1 MTSKNQDSRCQGQ
14 TKAGKPCRAAATSGG
29 LCFFHSN
36 PNKAAELGRICGRKK
51 SRPLA
56 DASDPLPK
64 LDKITAV
71 RDAMEKL
78 IADVL
83 AGKLHPRLAASLAPL
98 FSLQLRAV
106 EAVEAV
112 EAVVLVGGA
121 SSRRSRPPAATMR
134 RRSKSVNIGAT

>member
-1 MTSKNQDSRCQGQ
+1 M
-14 TKAGKPCRAAATSGG
+14 
-29 LCFFHSN
+29 
-36 PNKAAELGRICGRKK
+36 GRIGGRKK

-64 LDKITAV
+64 LDKVTAV

-83 AGKLHPRLAASLAPL
+83 AGKLHPRVAASLAPL

-106 EAVEAV
+106 EAVEAMEAMDLKGRLEKV
-112 EAVVLVGGA
+112 EELLARLQA
-121 SSRRSRPPAATMR
+121 EDDLKAPPKTRAA
-134 RRSKSVNIGAT
+134 